1 MKIPLSRCAPSPS
14 LAAREGGMRATDDS
28 LATGRPLLAVLA
40 VGQRQFQQ
48 QPLVFVMEKHH
59 VA

>member
-1 MKIPLSRCAPSPS
+1 
-14 LAAREGGMRATDDS
+14 MRATDDS
-28 LATGRPLLAVLA
+28 LAAGRRGRLRPLLAVLA